1 MMSVFEETGISGVW
15 LAKAER
21 YTDGRG
27 WLIETWRQD
36 WLESP
41 ELVPA
46 TPVMSYVS
54 LTRPGVA
61 RGPHEHRAQTDYFAF
76 LGPSTFKVY
85 LWDDRADSP
94 TRGMHLTLLLGEDDP
109 GLLVVPPGVIHA
121 YQNVGSGDGIV
132 LNLPNRLFKG
142 RGKTES
148 VDEIRHEDESD
159 SRFRLE

>member
-1 MMSVFEETGISGVW
+1 VTGSLKKTDISGVW
-15 LAKAER
+15 FAQARR
-21 YTDGRG
+21 YADERG

-46 TPVMSYVS
+46 TPVMSYMS

-61 RGPHEHRAQTDYFAF
+61 RGPHEHKDQTDYFAF

-85 LWDDRADSP
+85 LWDGRSDSP
-94 TRGMHLTLLLGEDDP
+94 TEGTHLTFLLGESNP
-109 GLLVVPPGVIHA
+109 GILIVPPGVIHA
-121 YQNVGSGDGIV
+121 YKNIGSTDGLV
-132 LNLPNRLFKG
+132 LNLPNRLFAG
-142 RGKTES
+142 REKTEP
-148 VDEIRHEDESD
+148 VDEIRHEDDSE